1 MSIQTLPGCPSP
13 HVSEKEDDVTIP
25 QDNKKGR
32 STEDNEP
39 PIKLSMVLMA
49 LMAITGWLMTWAWS
63 SNTSDMKS
71 IHGDLQKILEH
82 QARDDEWKQ
91 GVGDHFDRVDKA
103 TDKME
108 TYIESHRR

>member
-1 MSIQTLPGCPSP
+1 MPSLDNRNGRR
-13 HVSEKEDDVTIP
+13 EEDH
-25 QDNKKGR
+25 
-32 STEDNEP
+32 EP
-39 PIKLSMVLMA
+39 PIKLSTIFLA
-49 LMAITGWLMTWAWS
+49 LMAVTGWLMAWAWS
-63 SNTSDMKS
+63 SNTNDMKS